1 MLITFLSLGIAVMA
15 ALLALG
21 ATIVIASEFGGGDLA
36 ILLIMVIP
44 IAAGISA
51 FIFSLK
57 RLRIYMSD

>member
-1 MLITFLSLGIAVMA
+1 MLIIFLSLGIALMA

-21 ATIVIASEFGGGDLA
+21 AMIFITAQFGGGDLA

-44 IAAGISA
+44 VVAGTSA
-51 FIFSLK
+51 FIFGLK